1 MKPFK
6 NSILFQAI
14 FLKNCLHLIYINF
27 SFFFFFKETQVTLL
41 FTWFSDISLGRY
53 WHVFMRPL
61 LHFTGL
67 LFFFFSP
74 TIDEFGLYS

>member
-1 MKPFK
+1 M
-6 NSILFQAI
+6 
-14 FLKNCLHLIYINF
+14 
-27 SFFFFFKETQVTLL
+27 TLL